1 MMPQAE
7 EGLPM
12 AWDERKPLTDQQ
24 QRIYDYLRRAVR
36 ERGYPPSV
44 REIGDAVGLN
54 SSATVHGH
62 LNQLVAKGYIR
73 RDASKGRAVEVL
85 ADSGS
90 RTAERIVEVPVVGQ
104 VAAGLPILA
113 EEHIEDRLPISTSFV
128 RADPRELF
136 FLTVKGDSMV
146 DAGILSGDYILV
158 KRQDTV
164 VNGEIA
170 VAVIDGEATVKRFF
184 KEKNRIRLQPENQFM
199 DPIYVQDCQIA
210 GKVVGVIRRI

>member
-1 MMPQAE
+1 
-7 EGLPM
+7 M
-12 AWDERKPLTDQQ
+12 AWDERKPLTGQQ
-24 QRIYDYLRRAVR
+24 QRVYDYLRRAVR

-44 REIGDAVGLN
+44 REIGDAVGLS

-62 LNQLVAKGYIR
+62 LNRLVEKGYIR
-73 RDASKGRAVEVL
+73 RDASKGRAVEVIERN
-85 ADSGS
+85 GS
-90 RTAERIVEVPVVGQ
+90 RASDQVVEVPVVGQ
-104 VAAGLPILA
+104 VAAGVPILA
-113 EEHIEDRLPISTSFV
+113 EQHITDRLPISTAFV
-128 RADPRELF
+128 RADPRDLF

-164 VNGEIA
+164 ANGEIA
-170 VAVIDGEATVKRFF
+170 VAVIEGEATVKRFF
-184 KEKNRIRLQPENQFM
+184 KEKDRIRLQPENQYM